1 MCPGHPYMLGG
12 GTSVR
17 GQPPRRPWRD
27 ASSGRCCHR
36 SLRGADDLAGGDAAL
51 DLFADLGRRRRGGG
65 IVSLPFWSL
74 IGSAR
79 SRASPASRRTSS

>member
-27 ASSGRCCHR
+27 ASSGAGAACCHR
-36 SLRGADDLAGGDAAL
+36 SLRGADDLAGGDATL
-51 DLFADLGRRRRGGG
+51 DLFPDLWRGRRGGQ
-65 IVSLPFWSL
+65 LPELWRGF
-74 IGSAR
+74 
-79 SRASPASRRTSS
+79 SPAIRRRAGAR